1 MQDNFSI
8 KNWKNTVVYKEEF
21 EGTNHYVKYSS
32 TNDTFQVWKGEEIIT
47 DFVTKER
54 AEAEAKRLNNLD
66 SIKRMDRM
74 QEEFDRSML
83 DKFELDVYGY
93 QTQHFDICPGAQSLY
108 QDILDGKYGDKDKTT
123 VKTLARLQ
131 DDLFNMEKKAL
142 AYGEVDNSFLEIA
155 EKLESQIYR
164 LADGIGLRDEHDYI
178 TNHIDR
184 IARVTGNPEDAL
196 GEQEE
201 MEDEPIELEIPD
213 EDNPAVDVEL
223 QDTMSKNDK
232 VIKTYKDIQDKMQA
246 SLKNYKE
253 AQTTEEKE
261 AAKEELKALT
271 PIFQSAKK
279 AYEKIKA
286 VKI

>member
-8 KNWKNTVVYKEEF
+8 RNWKNTVVYK
-21 EGTNHYVKYSS
+21 
-32 TNDTFQVWKGEEIIT
+32 
-47 DFVTKER
+47 
-54 AEAEAKRLNNLD
+54 
-66 SIKRMDRM
+66 
-74 QEEFDRSML
+74 EEFDRSML

-93 QTQHFDICPGAQSLY
+93 QTQDFDICPGAQSLY
-108 QDILDGKYGDKDKTT
+108 KDILAGKYGDKDETT

-142 AYGEVDNSFLEIA
+142 AYGQVDNSFLENA

-164 LADGIGLRDEHDYI
+164 LADSIGLRDEHDYVAG
-178 TNHIDR
+178 HIDR
-184 IARVTGNPEDAL
+184 IANVTGNPEDAL

-201 MEDEPIELEIPD
+201 AEIDDDTIELEIPD
-213 EDNPAVDVEL
+213 ESTASVDTEL
-223 QDTMSKNDK
+223 QTTMTKNDRI
-232 VIKTYKDIQDKMQA
+232 IKAFKDVQDKMQA
-246 SLKNYKE
+246 SLKKYKE
-253 AQTTEEKE
+253 AETTEEKD

-271 PIFQSAKK
+271 PEFQSAKK

>member
-8 KNWKNTVVYKEEF
+8 RNWKNTVIYK
-21 EGTNHYVKYSS
+21 
-32 TNDTFQVWKGEEIIT
+32 
-47 DFVTKER
+47 
-54 AEAEAKRLNNLD
+54 
-66 SIKRMDRM
+66 
-74 QEEFDRSML
+74 EEFDRSML

-93 QTQHFDICPGAQSLY
+93 QTQDFDICPVAQSLY
-108 QDILDGKYGDKDKTT
+108 KNILDGKYGDKDKTV

-142 AYGEVDNSFLEIA
+142 AYGQVDNSFLENA

-164 LADGIGLRDEHDYI
+164 LADSIGLRDEHDYI
-178 TNHIDR
+178 AGHIDK
-184 IARVTGNPEDAL
+184 IASVTGNPEDAL

-201 MEDEPIELEIPD
+201 IEDDPIELEIPD
-213 EDNPAVDVEL
+213 EDNPAVDTEL
-223 QDTMSKNDK
+223 QATMSKNDK

-246 SLKNYKE
+246 SLKKYKE
-253 AQTTEEKE
+253 AQTTEEKD

-271 PIFQSAKK
+271 PVFQSAKK

>member
-8 KNWKNTVVYKEEF
+8 RNWKNTVIYK
-21 EGTNHYVKYSS
+21 
-32 TNDTFQVWKGEEIIT
+32 
-47 DFVTKER
+47 
-54 AEAEAKRLNNLD
+54 
-66 SIKRMDRM
+66 
-74 QEEFDRSML
+74 EEFDRSML

-93 QTQHFDICPGAQSLY
+93 QTQDFDICPGAQSLY
-108 QDILDGKYGDKDKTT
+108 KDILAGKYGDKDKTV

-142 AYGEVDNSFLEIA
+142 AYGQVDNSFLETA

-178 TNHIDR
+178 AGHIDR
-184 IARVTGNPEDAL
+184 IASVTGNPEDAL

-201 MEDEPIELEIPD
+201 MDDEPIELEIPD
-213 EDNPAVDVEL
+213 EENPSVDTEL
-223 QDTMSKNDK
+223 QATMSKNDRIVK
-232 VIKTYKDIQDKMQA
+232 AYKDVQDKMQA
-246 SLKNYKE
+246 SLKKYKE
-253 AQTTEEKE
+253 AETTEEKE

-271 PIFQSAKK
+271 PEFQSAKK

>member
-8 KNWKNTVVYKEEF
+8 RNWRNTVVYK
-21 EGTNHYVKYSS
+21 
-32 TNDTFQVWKGEEIIT
+32 
-47 DFVTKER
+47 
-54 AEAEAKRLNNLD
+54 
-66 SIKRMDRM
+66 
-74 QEEFDRSML
+74 EEFDRSML

-93 QTQHFDICPGAQSLY
+93 QTQEFDICPAAQSLY
-108 QDILDGKYGDKDKTT
+108 KDILAGKYGDKDKTV

-142 AYGEVDNSFLEIA
+142 AYGEVDDTFLQMA
-155 EKLESQIYR
+155 EKLESQIYS

-201 MEDEPIELEIPD
+201 IEDEPIELEIPD
-213 EDNPAVDVEL
+213 EETASVDTDV
-223 QDTMSKNDK
+223 QATMTKNDRI
-232 VIKTYKDIQDKMQA
+232 IKAFKDVQDKMQA
-246 SLKNYKE
+246 SLKKYKE
-253 AQTTEEKE
+253 AETTEEKDI
-261 AAKEELKALT
+261 AKEELKALT
-271 PIFQSAKK
+271 PEFQAAKK
-279 AYEKIKA
+279 EYEKIKA